1 MELISLVK
9 SKKESQAINLI
20 ENGVDTSCVDQDD
33 NTALHYASAAGL
45 VNVIICI
52 LEESVLTLDR
62 SGKDGHTAVHFAVIN
77 KNIEALVALV
87 TYGANINMLDENGKS
102 ALDFALINKESN
114 IIRLLCYF
122 GTEERPTI
130 KLVLD
135 QNDRL
140 AAMEFGSIMYK
151 LKYIKAQGNIQ
162 YYSRLGVT
170 LNTVNI
176 TSGFF
181 LYIAKESTEYTN
193 VQFMLDPNEHVFS
206 DVFEVIAWG
215 SKPDKIALNI
225 KVEGRPRC
233 NEEVIILPIEG
244 DVEVDII
251 SQMDENIID
260 ERIESTLVSVVVNL
274 KTACKFTII
283 VQEKPEI
290 FSVSRGPASIQPVME
305 PDAKIEIPEGAF
317 TSSDKLKV
325 NISETKDWNLESIDD
340 DIAVLFTNAMDL
352 TMVNNSQPN
361 KPVKMKMPI
370 HSSIP
375 RDDDVIILSSDK
387 DFPDENDWTICDI
400 KERERHFVMFDAN
413 HFSIYVASSRRH
425 PEIARQLATKAVK
438 RERQVVFFVMLKN
451 DLNGKLSMVVECA
464 LKSQGKKR
472 RKYWMRK
479 RFIKQSVEYK
489 DCIIR
494 EHQSFRIKLTGNIE
508 TDSLTDQ
515 DYVVSFNPNKKRN
528 SGNHHT
534 FHLTNDSK
542 TTTIQGEVIIELQV
556 VVRQNDK
563 RHTATVPTVH
573 VKSGFFGNLCH
584 NSIDHFEAGTRASY
598 GKEFKSELVLPVDK
612 QTPDHTV
619 NVMVDPSD
627 PQCTIPVLRKNSLRR
642 IVSTLS
648 EENCYNLGQHLNIST
663 NRMNKLRNEE
673 TIRERLLPTWRPN
686 RPNERLVYNLVEALR
701 AIDKDEEADNV
712 EEAFSSNMEFL
723 D

>member
-9 SKKESQAINLI
+9 RKKESQAINLI

-33 NTALHYASAAGL
+33 NTALHHASAAGL
-45 VNVIICI
+45 VNVIISI
-52 LEESVLTLDR
+52 LEESVLTLD
-62 SGKDGHTAVHFAVIN
+62 SIGKDGHTAVHFAVIN

-87 TYGANINMLDENGKS
+87 TYGANINILDENGKS
-102 ALDFALINKESN
+102 ALDFALINKESS

-140 AAMEFGSIMYK
+140 AAMDFGSIMYK
-151 LKYIKAQGNIQ
+151 LKHIKAQGNIQ

-170 LNTVNI
+170 LNTVNT

-181 LYIAKESTEYTN
+181 LYIAKESTEKTN
-193 VQFMLDPNEHVFS
+193 EQFILSPNQHIFS

-225 KVEGRPRC
+225 KVDGRPRC
-233 NEEVIILPIEG
+233 NEEVIILPIESG
-244 DVEVDII
+244 VTVDII

-260 ERIESTLVSVVVNL
+260 ERIEYTLVSVVVNL
-274 KTACKFTII
+274 KTASRFTII
-283 VQEKPEI
+283 VEEKPEI
-290 FSVSRGPASIQPVME
+290 FSVSRGPSSIQPEME

-317 TSSDKLKV
+317 TSGDKLKV
-325 NISETKDWNLESIDD
+325 NISETKDWNLESIDE
-340 DIAVLFTNAMDL
+340 DISVLFTNAMDL

-361 KPVKMKMPI
+361 KPVKMKLPI

-375 RDDDVIILSSDK
+375 KDDDVIILSSDK

-400 KERERHFVMFDAN
+400 KGRERNFVMFDAN
-413 HFSIYVASSRRH
+413 HFFNIINGCRMCIEKSR
-425 PEIARQLATKAVK
+425 E
-438 RERQVVFFVMLKN
+438 
-451 DLNGKLSMVVECA
+451 
-464 LKSQGKKR
+464 KR
-472 RKYWMRK
+472 RKYWLRK

-494 EHQSFRIKLTGNIE
+494 EDQSFRIKLTGNIE

-534 FHLTNDSK
+534 FHLTNDTK
-542 TTTIQGEVIIELQV
+542 TTTIQGEVNIELQV
-556 VVRQNDK
+556 EVRQNDK

-584 NSIDHFEAGTRASY
+584 NSIDHFEAGTRALY

-663 NRMNKLRNEE
+663 NRVNKLRNEG

-712 EEAFSSNMEFL
+712 EEAFSSNMEYL